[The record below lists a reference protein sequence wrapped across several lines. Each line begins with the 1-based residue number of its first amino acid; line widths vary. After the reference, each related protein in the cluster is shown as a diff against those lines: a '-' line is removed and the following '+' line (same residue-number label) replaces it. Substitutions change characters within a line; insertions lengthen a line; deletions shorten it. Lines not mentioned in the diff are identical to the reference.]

1 MEKPYVTIIIDDE
14 PPAREGML
22 QLLGNFPE
30 MFDIVAMAENAT
42 DAEEK
47 INKHKPDVLFLDIE
61 MPGRTGFELLERLE
75 TIPIVIFC
83 TAYDEYSLKAFETN
97 SIDYLVKPVELER
110 LKKTVS
116 KLKSF
121 DRKLSSQPIL
131 KFLKE
136 VSEKKEVKK
145 MVSITVK
152 KGGKLIF
159 IKLDTISHF
168 EADSNYVTIYSES
181 GNYISEQSLSNL
193 EQKLP
198 DNYLRVH
205 RGIIINTNYVKEVQK
220 YFNSRF
226 VISLTNKTKTSIT
239 TSRGYFEKVKIWM
252 DV

>member
-1 MEKPYVTIIIDDE
+1 MENLYRTIIIDDE
-14 PPAREGML
+14 PPARKGML

-30 MFDIVAMAENAT
+30 IFEVVAMAENGT

-47 INKHKPDVLFLDIE
+47 IKKHKPDVVFLDIE
-61 MPGRTGFELLERLE
+61 MPGCTGFELLERLE
-75 TIPIVIFC
+75 VLPIVIFC
-83 TAYDEYSLKAFETN
+83 TAYDEYSLKAFETH

-110 LKKTVS
+110 LKKTVA

-152 KGGKLIF
+152 KGDKLIF
-159 IKLDTISHF
+159 IKLDSISYF
-168 EADSNYVTIYSES
+168 EADSNYVMIHSEN
-181 GNYISEQSLSNL
+181 GNYISEQSLANL

-198 DNYLRVH
+198 TNFLRVH
-205 RGIIINTNYVKEVQK
+205 RGIIINTDFVKEVQK

-226 VISLTNKTKTSIT
+226 VITLANNAKTAIT
-239 TSRGYFEKVKIWM
+239 TSRGCIDAVKNWM
-252 DV
+252 DI